1 MRRLII
7 KLLSIAGVG
16 TILLSPGISAAAV
29 TSSTN
34 TSNTTNNSGT
44 TVTVT
49 PANNDGWAT
58 ADTNGGGMVQFVYDP
73 SSPLPDGALQLTTD
87 TTATAK
93 AQYIHT
99 ASRALSDVK
108 TLSYQTM
115 QFTANSQ
122 SGDPSY
128 QLVVCLAGLANNTC
142 NGYTNLVY
150 EPYWNGTVTPKAWQN
165 WDVASGKLW
174 SSRSYTDATNTNCT
188 VTAGGG
194 GQPFYT
200 IADLSSACPNA
211 QVVGFGVNVGSN
223 NPNYVVEVDQVVFN
237 TYTYDFELTNA
248 PTNKNDCKD
257 GGYNKLTNASG
268 DSFKNQGACVSY
280 ANQNNDNQHMSMAAV
295 QVNNKNN
302 SAAYNASR

>member
-1 MRRLII
+1 MRKLII
-7 KLLSIAGVG
+7 KILAAAGVG
-16 TILLSPGISAAAV
+16 SMLLIPGIAAAAV
-29 TSSTN
+29 TSASPN
-34 TSNTTNNSGT
+34 DASSSGT

-58 ADTNGGGMVQFVYDP
+58 ADTNGGGSVQYVYDP
-73 SSPLPDGALQLTTD
+73 SSPMPDGALQLTTD
-87 TTATAK
+87 STTSAK
-93 AQYIHT
+93 VQYLHT
-99 ASRALSDVK
+99 ANTALSDVK

-122 SGDPSY
+122 TGDPSY
-128 QLVVCLAGLANNTC
+128 QLTVCLAGYSNGTC

-150 EPYWNGTVTPKAWQN
+150 EPYWNGTVTQKTWQG
-165 WDVASGKLW
+165 WDVASGKFW
-174 SSRSYTDATNTNCT
+174 SSRSYTDATNTNCS

-200 IADLSSACPNA
+200 LADLSSVCPAA
-211 QVVGFGVNVGSN
+211 QVVGFGVNVGTG
-223 NPNYVVEVDQVVFN
+223 NPNYVVEVDQVVFD
-237 TYTYDFELTNA
+237 TYTYDFQLTNA
-248 PTNKNDCKD
+248 PTNKDDCKN
-257 GGYNKLTNASG
+257 GGYNKLTNANG

-280 ANQNNDNQHMSMAAV
+280 ANQNNNNQHMSMAAV